1 MQLSEHFDL
10 EEFTRSRA
18 ASVYRIKNVP
28 NDSQLKNLQILCLQ
42 VLEPARKI
50 TNRPII
56 ITSGYRCPRLN
67 SIVGGRPNSY
77 HTKGMA
83 ADIKITGE
91 DEYKKQV
98 ETRELVSA
106 LMKQP
111 LTDIVLVEHSK
122 TSCWIHVQWST
133 KPRHHYDMNYKA

>member
-1 MQLSEHFDL
+1 MQLSEHFTL

-18 ASVYRIKNVP
+18 AALYKIKNEP
-28 NDSQLKNLQILCLQ
+28 NDTQLKNLQILCLQ

-50 TNRPII
+50 INRPIVI
-56 ITSGYRCPRLN
+56 SSGFRCRRLN

-77 HTKGMA
+77 HISGMA
-83 ADIKITGE
+83 ADIRITGE

-98 ETRELVSA
+98 ETRDLVSA
-106 LMKQP
+106 LIKQN

-122 TSCWIHVQWST
+122 TSCWIHVQWSL
-133 KPRHHYDMNYKA
+133 KPRHHYDMNYQA